1 MSVLDN
7 IIEEIYND
15 VNSYRRNRDDVIL
28 SAMKSRLD
36 KSLLTYK
43 KEMQRR
49 ETLEAVRVDKLLPKQ
64 KKGRVRVE

>member
-7 IIEEIYND
+7 ILEEIYND
-15 VNSYRRNRDDVIL
+15 INSYRRNRDDVVL
-28 SAMKSRLD
+28 SAMKNRLD
-36 KSLLTYK
+36 KSLLTYR

-49 ETLEAVRVDKLLPKQ
+49 ETLEAVRVDKLLPKT

>member
-7 IIEEIYND
+7 ILEEIYND
-15 VNSYRRNRDDVIL
+15 INSYRRNRDDVVL
-28 SAMKSRLD
+28 SAMKNRLD
-36 KSLLTYK
+36 KSLLIYR

-49 ETLEAVRVDKLLPKQ
+49 ETLEAVKVDKLLPKT